1 MSSAVISIS
10 GDAEQTDAELDLY
23 FPLPHAR
30 LVMKCGGF
38 LTQKAEVIII
48 FFSLNIILASARFL
62 LV

>member
-38 LTQKAEVIII
+38 LTQKA
-48 FFSLNIILASARFL
+48 
-62 LV
+62 